1 MNRWNLRS
9 IVLVFVGI
17 GRVVESFFEVADAF
31 AEAFHQLGNLA
42 PSEKE
47 EDYKAYH

>member
-17 GRVVESFFEVADAF
+17 GRVVEAFFEVADAF
-31 AEAFHQLGNLA
+31 ADAFHQFGNLA